1 MILIDRCKIATK
13 KLHDKLNVDATCRL
27 EGMIEVFLVSVIFVV
42 VDGHFDYISLGF
54 VQPKSWKRLI
64 GKAISKPKSKEI
76 WRKGAP
82 RVYIAHKTLALSY
95 LNEAYLFTLD
105 KNDNQHFRQENKVY
119 IWHKVNLKEWFVNI
133 LIVVRILRIILK
145 HLWES

>member
-1 MILIDRCKIATK
+1 MILVDRCKIATK
-13 KLHDKLNVDATCRL
+13 KLPDKLNVDATCWL
-27 EGMIEVFLVSVIFVV
+27 EGASLVGVIFVV

-76 WRKGAP
+76 WRKEAP
-82 RVYIAHKTLALSY
+82 TVYIAHKTLALSY

-105 KNDNQHFRQENKVY
+105 KK
-119 IWHKVNLKEWFVNI
+119 W
-133 LIVVRILRIILK
+133 
-145 HLWES
+145 